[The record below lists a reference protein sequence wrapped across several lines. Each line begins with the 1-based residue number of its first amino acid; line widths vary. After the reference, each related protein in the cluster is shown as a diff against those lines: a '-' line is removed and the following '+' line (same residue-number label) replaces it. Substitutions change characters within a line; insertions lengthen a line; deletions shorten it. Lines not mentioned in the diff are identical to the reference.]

1 MQSEIQRQ
9 LLIAAATRQGV
20 PITPVEAETLA
31 TVLESD
37 GLSLIIEADWT
48 IKVHYLRDGRQHDSD
63 WTNNLRELVEMAVE
77 INEEA
82 VVDASSERDTDHEV
96 LFALHKD
103 EYILNAMLEKTK
115 QVILPELKQYRV
127 GIVINHKIYDSIEAT
142 CWSEAEATA
151 KKKWMD
157 GKYSFSEQDFLG
169 IMVTSG

>member
-9 LLIAAATRQGV
+9 LLMAAATRQGV

-31 TVLESD
+31 SVFESD
-37 GLSLIIEADWT
+37 GLSLVIETDWS
-48 IKVHYLRDGRQHDSD
+48 IKVHELRNGRQHDSD
-63 WTNNLRELVEMAVE
+63 WTNNFRELVEIAVE

-82 VVDASSERDTDHEV
+82 IVDMTGERDADPDA
-96 LFALHKD
+96 LFSLHKD
-103 EYILNAMLEKTK
+103 EYILQAMLEKAK
-115 QVILPELKQYRV
+115 CSIPPRMQEFRV
-127 GIVINHKIYDSIEAT
+127 GIVINHKIYDTIEAT

-157 GKYSFSEQDFLG
+157 GEYNFSDKNFLG